1 MKKIKVLSL
10 LLVIGITHQL
20 YSQDA
25 ESKNFISFK
34 KGVLNTLLLEDGDS
48 SIFDQSKPTSHLFNE
63 TYSDY
68 NISYQRKISSRFLLG
83 VDFYGFNAFNKINP
97 YSLSLQRIG
106 LVRKDFSSHTDVKLF
121 RGSIFYSLLDR
132 EYFKIRAGMYIPLY
146 EIKNQSI
153 TAAYERENKREE
165 VVYIIDN
172 KKTSGIFLGIVQP
185 EIAVDFLYCFNN
197 IETGIATSWNSN
209 ISSNEPIIRF
219 SVVLNVKF

>member
-1 MKKIKVLSL
+1 
-10 LLVIGITHQL
+10 
-20 YSQDA
+20 
-25 ESKNFISFK
+25 
-34 KGVLNTLLLEDGDS
+34 
-48 SIFDQSKPTSHLFNE
+48 
-63 TYSDY
+63 
-68 NISYQRKISSRFLLG
+68 
-83 VDFYGFNAFNKINP
+83 
-97 YSLSLQRIG
+97 
-106 LVRKDFSSHTDVKLF
+106 
-121 RGSIFYSLLDR
+121 
-132 EYFKIRAGMYIPLY
+132 MYIPLY

-219 SVVLNVKF
+219 SAVLNVKF

>member
-97 YSLSLQRIG
+97 YSLSLHNAS
-106 LVRKDFSSHTDVKLF
+106 D
-121 RGSIFYSLLDR
+121 
-132 EYFKIRAGMYIPLY
+132 
-146 EIKNQSI
+146 
-153 TAAYERENKREE
+153 
-165 VVYIIDN
+165 
-172 KKTSGIFLGIVQP
+172 
-185 EIAVDFLYCFNN
+185 
-197 IETGIATSWNSN
+197 
-209 ISSNEPIIRF
+209 
-219 SVVLNVKF
+219 